1 MQENHS
7 TKLNAVL
14 VKQHY
19 TEAKEKSLGE
29 NTERRNLS
37 TRCIANKF
45 GNTLTDLLA
54 FLNST

>member
-7 TKLNAVL
+7 TKLNAVM

-19 TEAKEKSLGE
+19 TKAKEKSQGE
-29 NTERRNLS
+29 NSERRNLS
-37 TRCIANKF
+37 TPCIANKF
-45 GNTLTDLLA
+45 ANTLTDLLA